1 MQMKVT
7 VEEIART
14 AGVSKTTV
22 SRVLNESPSGV
33 GMETRKRVQQVIEKM
48 GYINNHS
55 TDYKYVRSKSIALLI
70 PDVTNPYFADIV
82 KAVEMRAKEDDYMV
96 ILTNTDFVPEVETE
110 YISKLVAKRVD
121 GFILVS
127 SGLHSYRE
135 HFKPQKYGIPMVLL
149 DRKLSGL
156 DDYASVCSDNVYAS
170 YRACE
175 VLLRKGAHSIVFC
188 AGDEGISTT
197 EERLE
202 GYREALNQYGLPFRE
217 SHVTYSQYTVEGGY
231 NAIINFEKAGIKYDA
246 VLAGNDLIALGTMKA
261 LKEFSYRIPEDVQ
274 IIGFDN
280 VTFSQFCS
288 PALSTILQPT
298 VEMGR
303 KATELLIKMINGE
316 KICKDIRLQS
326 KLIFRETTK

>member
-1 MQMKVT
+1 MKVT
-7 VEEIART
+7 AEEIART

-22 SRVLNESPSGV
+22 SRVLNDSPSGV
-33 GMETRKRVQQVIEKM
+33 GAETRKRVQQIIEKM
-48 GYINNHS
+48 GYANNHS
-55 TDYKYVRSKSIALLI
+55 TDYKYIRSKSIALLI

-96 ILTNTDFVPEVETE
+96 ILTNTDFVPEMETE

-127 SGLHSYRE
+127 SGLHSYKE

-149 DRKLSGL
+149 DRRLSGL
-156 DDYASVCSDNVYAS
+156 DDYVSVCSDNVYAS
-170 YRACE
+170 YKACE
-175 VLLRKGAHSIVFC
+175 ALIRKGAQSIVFC

-197 EERLE
+197 DERLE
-202 GYREALNQYGLPFRE
+202 GYKKALTQYGLAFRE
-217 SHVTYSQYTVEGGY
+217 RFVKYGQYTVEGGY
-231 NAIINFEKAGIKYDA
+231 NAIIDFEKAGVKYDA
-246 VLAGNDLIALGTMKA
+246 ILAGNDLMALGIIKA

-288 PALSTILQPT
+288 PPLSTILQPT

-303 KATELLIKMINGE
+303 KAVEMLIKMIGGE
-316 KICKDIRLQS
+316 QIRKDIRLQS
-326 KLIFRETTK
+326 KLILRETTK